1 MNNQNQNLE
10 ARGVSLTPAQWE
22 RCDRLTDEYGKRSR
36 NAFIREAVDGVGVD
50 GRIGMYV
57 EEKNRSWCTSSAAND
72 HRAITIE
79 VASDTTEPYAVRDN
93 VFAALLDLVT
103 DICKRNGIKK
113 LV

>member
-22 RCDRLTDEYGKRSR
+22 RCDRLTDEYG
-36 NAFIREAVDGVGVD
+36 IREAVDGVGVD

>member
-50 GRIGMYV
+50 GNVIINGIEWLYW
-57 EEKNRSWCTSSAAND
+57 KNYYFILFR
-72 HRAITIE
+72 
-79 VASDTTEPYAVRDN
+79 V
-93 VFAALLDLVT
+93 ALLLHFVQY
-103 DICKRNGIKK
+103 NY
-113 LV
+113 